1 MIDYALNR
9 QQTTTARKDGTELAI
24 LRKIRN
30 HPHQDRAH
38 EVVMDLIARI
48 SAGEPLE
55 SIEARYHEDL
65 EMMRKGAQA

>member
-1 MIDYALNR
+1 MSDRLCVAVL
-9 QQTTTARKDGTELAI
+9 Q
-24 LRKIRN
+24 KIRN
-30 HPHQDRAH
+30 HPNQDRAH

-65 EMMRKGAQA
+65 ELIRKGAQA

>member
-9 QQTTTARKDGTELAI
+9 QQAATAGKDGAELAI
-24 LRKIRN
+24 IRKIRN
-30 HPHQDRAH
+30 HPNQDRAH
-38 EVVMDLIARI
+38 EVVMDLIVRI

-55 SIEARYHEDL
+55 SIEARHHEDL